1 VFGDFAH
8 QRVLLIP
15 DLPGLLGEVTRDTAA
30 ARAAIPERR
39 TGDVVT
45 FPDFGPLYELEDP
58 TEAGETLNG
67 TVQYPVR
74 PAPLSALGMDLTV
87 LQSREPGLVLSVDDT
102 GTPAG
107 ETAGPAV
114 THARTEPVIPIP
126 LTFGVEVLVERV
138 GVVRCDCHL
147 RLGGR
152 LCVYGLLGFTVDGL
166 LLESW
171 GRGCAV
177 QLRVALDGS
186 VWLFWVVGGHVNLS
200 LGLDIKAGCHSGGKI
215 RRGRGVPGFMYVEG
229 GAGRTQEG
237 QGFAGSLVEVEI
249 VGVLNED

>member
-1 VFGDFAH
+1 
-8 QRVLLIP
+8 
-15 DLPGLLGEVTRDTAA
+15 
-30 ARAAIPERR
+30 
-39 TGDVVT
+39 
-45 FPDFGPLYELEDP
+45 
-58 TEAGETLNG
+58 
-67 TVQYPVR
+67 
-74 PAPLSALGMDLTV
+74 MLT
-87 LQSREPGLVLSVDDT
+87 DT

-147 RLGGR
+147 RLGGLLKARQVKGGSSSQDEPELGGARERKDEDPFTYR

-171 GRGCAV
+171 GRGGAV

-237 QGFAGSLVEVEI
+237 QGFAGSLVEVEK
-249 VGVLNED
+249 VGVLNEE